1 MRFRSKL
8 FRLRQDRHLADFL
21 ELAVPIKI
29 VSTAAGSALGGF
41 LGKQIGGLAGH
52 AVPVIGRPIGKTT
65 GKYIG
70 TMIGGVA
77 GEFAGKKIA
86 EVLVPAVLDAPEP
99 GYIRVDVR
107 EDHRPPR
114 FFERMMDH

>member
-1 MRFRSKL
+1 MQKL
-8 FRLRQDRHLADFL
+8 SA

-70 TMIGGVA
+70 TMIVTGAVV
-77 GEFAGKKIA
+77 FAGQKLA
-86 EVLVPAVLDAPEP
+86 VFLVPEIFSAPEP
-99 GYIRVDVR
+99 GYVRVDVR
-107 EDHRPPR
+107 EVHRPPR

>member
-1 MRFRSKL
+1 MQKL
-8 FRLRQDRHLADFL
+8 SA

-29 VSTAAGSALGGF
+29 VSTA
-41 LGKQIGGLAGH
+41 
-52 AVPVIGRPIGKTT
+52 VIGRPIGKTT

-70 TMIGGVA
+70 TMIGTVA
-77 GEFAGKKIA
+77 GEFAGQKLA
-86 EVLVPAVLDAPEP
+86 EVLVPAIFDAPEP
-99 GYIRVDVR
+99 GYVRVDVR

>member
-1 MRFRSKL
+1 MQKL
-8 FRLRQDRHLADFL
+8 SA

-29 VSTAAGSALGGF
+29 VSTAAAAALGGF
-41 LGKQIGGLAGH
+41 LGKQFGGVAGH

-70 TMIGGVA
+70 TMIGTVA
-77 GEFAGKKIA
+77 GEFAGQKLA
-86 EVLVPAVLDAPEP
+86 EVLVPAIFDAPEP
-99 GYIRVDVR
+99 GYVRVDVR